1 MQDCACMRDRWEGS
15 KVGEP
20 KKYLN
25 LTNHFLQEHLSS
37 SCFSFRRWNTLSATP
52 PLPRLS
58 FGQGFYINSKFGG
71 SKLNLMTTLWRISYR
86 HRPLSHVE
94 SASWI
99 SHVLLVCQP
108 GRHTCLSGRH
118 QVWRPW
124 RPAFCGTTIDL
135 RFAKQVTLL
144 VFLFPDSIALTLA
157 LTFTFSYTVS
167 FGAGRIAPSVTV
179 FLSAQHI

>member
-1 MQDCACMRDRWEGS
+1 MPTSTLRLFPLNQISDARLCCMRDRWEGS

-86 HRPLSHVE
+86 HRPLTHVE
-94 SASWI
+94 PASWI
-99 SHVLLVCQP
+99 SQVLLVCPP
-108 GRHTCLSGRH
+108 GGQTCVPGRH
-118 QVWRPW
+118 QVC
-124 RPAFCGTTIDL
+124 A
-135 RFAKQVTLL
+135 L
-144 VFLFPDSIALTLA
+144 VAIGLGVQPF
-157 LTFTFSYTVS
+157 V
-167 FGAGRIAPSVTV
+167 GQR
-179 FLSAQHI
+179 